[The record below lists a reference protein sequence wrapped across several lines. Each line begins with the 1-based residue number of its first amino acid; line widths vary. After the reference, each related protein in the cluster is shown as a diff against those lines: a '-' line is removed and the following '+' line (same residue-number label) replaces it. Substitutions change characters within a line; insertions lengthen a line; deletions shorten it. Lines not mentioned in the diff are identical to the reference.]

1 MLCIFRSTAL
11 TRTIVFS
18 SQRRNTMELLNKFLS
33 SLTAFVFLIGDAY
46 TPLIFFKYSLE
57 ASSVVVPFEALW
69 ADVQV
74 IQCRPSR
81 QPDFFRTFCL
91 VSLMSACVMNV
102 ISLRCVKLKKRAE
115 DANMIGFTGFSSTPI
130 IPILTGG
137 WFVSVGPTNLKG
149 LQIHT
154 LG

>member
-33 SLTAFVFLIGDAY
+33 SLITAFVFLIGDAY

-74 IQCRPSR
+74 IQCRPSQ
-81 QPDFFRTFCL
+81 QPDFF
-91 VSLMSACVMNV
+91 
-102 ISLRCVKLKKRAE
+102 
-115 DANMIGFTGFSSTPI
+115 GP
-130 IPILTGG
+130 
-137 WFVSVGPTNLKG
+137 FV
-149 LQIHT
+149 
-154 LG
+154 